1 MNRSELQTE
10 IETIINGG
18 QNTALVVREA
28 LAKIADESYLV
39 TETITFSTS
48 GINGNAK
55 FLRKGDEVLLQGQFT
70 NTTTS
75 LFGFPIIFQLPD
87 AFLPKDQLVSAVAF
101 DGFGNSKRVVIYN
114 DNPANNLGRKKL
126 ILSSNIASNETI
138 YFNFSYQI

>member
-75 LFGFPIIFQLPD
+75 LFGFPIIFQLPG
-87 AFLPKDQLVSAVAF
+87 AFLPKDQFVSAVAF
-101 DGFGNSKRVVIYN
+101 DGFGNSKRVI
-114 DNPANNLGRKKL
+114 
-126 ILSSNIASNETI
+126 ILRIKQNQ
-138 YFNFSYQI
+138 FPR